1 MRLREFLPLEKVEEA
16 EGNLDQEVTGL
27 TYDSRRVSAGEV
39 FFAIPGEK
47 VDGHRFIPQ
56 ALKSGAAGI
65 VVAHREAWPPGTTW
79 IRTKDVRRAMGLWGA
94 HFFGRPSQR
103 MKLVGVTGT
112 NGKTTVSYLV
122 ESILSAA
129 GLKPGVIGTVN
140 YRYGG
145 QQVPSHHT
153 TPESLELQSLIAEM
167 EKAGAESVAMEVSS
181 HALVQDRVR
190 GIDFDVGLFTNLSRD
205 HLDYHADMEAYFSAK
220 RRLFTDYLKVSVKP
234 NKAAVVF
241 GQDAK
246 GRELLKQIAALGFD
260 IWSYGEDREWDVHP
274 MSVQSDVA
282 GLRGQ
287 LAVRSR
293 PLDFT
298 SPLIGAANLQN
309 IMGAVAVGAAL
320 NLPADAISEG
330 IEQLRSVPGRLE
342 KVENRLGISV
352 LVDYAH
358 TPDALEKVLGAVRPL
373 AQGRVL
379 TVFGCGGDR
388 DRGKRPLMG
397 ATAAALSDLLVVTS
411 DNPRTEDPLRIIA
424 DIEDGIKKTGLKR
437 IGDPNPQ
444 HQRGYWVE
452 KDRRAAIRMG
462 LQAAR
467 RGDLVLIA
475 GKGHEDYQILGS
487 QKIHFDDREVA
498 QEELS
503 QIGTASGR
511 E

>member
-16 EGNLDQEVTGL
+16 EGKLDQEITGL
-27 TYDSRRVSAGEV
+27 TYDSRQVRAGEV

-47 VDGHRFIPQ
+47 VDGHRFILQ
-56 ALKSGAAGI
+56 ALNGGAAAV
-65 VVAHREAWPPGTTW
+65 VVAHRESWPPRTTW

-103 MKLVGVTGT
+103 MKVVGVTGT
-112 NGKTTVSYLV
+112 NGKTTVTYLV
-122 ESILSAA
+122 ESILCAA

-145 QQVPSHHT
+145 RQIPSHHT
-153 TPESLELQSLIAEM
+153 TPESLELHALMAEM
-167 EKAGAESVAMEVSS
+167 AKAGAESLAMEVSS
-181 HALVQDRVR
+181 HALAQDRVR
-190 GIDFDVGLFTNLSRD
+190 GIDFDIGLFTNLSRD
-205 HLDYHADMEAYFSAK
+205 HLDYHADMDDYFSAK
-220 RRLFTDYLKVSVKP
+220 RRLFTDYLKTSVKL

-246 GRELLKQIAALGFD
+246 GRELLKQLDDLGMD
-260 IWSYGEDREWDVHP
+260 TWSYGEDGKWDIHP
-274 MSVQSDVA
+274 VNVRSDVA

-287 LAVRSR
+287 IAVRSASI
-293 PLDFT
+293 DFS
-298 SPLIGAANLQN
+298 SPLVGAANLQN
-309 IMGAVAVGAAL
+309 IMGAVGVGAAL
-320 NLPADAISEG
+320 NLPADAIAKG

-342 KVENRLGISV
+342 KVDNQLGISV

-358 TPDALEKVLGAVRPL
+358 TPDALEKVLDALRPL
-373 AQGRVL
+373 TQGRVV

-397 ATAAALSDLLVVTS
+397 QIAAELSDVVVLTS
-411 DNPRTEDPLRIIA
+411 DNPRTEDPLRIMA
-424 DIEDGIKKTGLKR
+424 DVEDGIKQIGLKR
-437 IGDPNPQ
+437 ILDLNPQ
-444 HQRGYWVE
+444 TERGYWVE
-452 KDRRAAIRMG
+452 KDRRAAIRIA

-503 QIGTASGR
+503 QIGNA
-511 E
+511 

>member
-153 TPESLELQSLIAEM
+153 TPESLELQSLMAEM
-167 EKAGAESVAMEVSS
+167 EKAGAKSVAMEVSS

-437 IGDPNPQ
+437 IGDPNLQ
-444 HQRGYWVE
+444 HERGYWVE